1 MLEAGELTVGS
12 SADDLPLIKPVEIYE
27 AVSKGR
33 RFQHSVFRGKKM
45 EFSIYLKQ
53 TENDWIVFCAEHRDF
68 KRMSERIYFCDGA
81 LWMGIRPSIRRD
93 SRHKPEQVAAGNG
106 DPCGH
111 FQPS

>member
-81 LWMGIRPSIRRD
+81 LWMEYVQASGAIPD
-93 SRHKPEQVAAGNG
+93 TNPNK
-106 DPCGH
+106 
-111 FQPS
+111 